1 MSVVS
6 IADYLNSGERDAI
19 SLESLSKS
27 TGLPERAVKKE
38 VLQARLNGK
47 LILSNENG
55 YFLPSDAEEIKAYVF
70 KRKAYLKT
78 AHAALRPF
86 VKAIKNA

>member
-1 MSVVS
+1 MSEITIS
-6 IADYLNSGERDAI
+6 DFLGDGEQEAI
-19 SLESLSKS
+19 SLENLAIS
-27 TGLPERAVKKE
+27 TGLPERAVKRE
-38 VLQARLNGK
+38 VLNARLNGE

-55 YFLPSDAEEIKAYVF
+55 YFMPSDPGEIKSYVR

-86 VKAIKNA
+86 IKALDS

>member
-1 MSVVS
+1 MIS
-6 IADYLNSGERDAI
+6 IADFLSNGEKEAV
-19 SLESLSKS
+19 SLENLSLS

-38 VLQARLNGK
+38 VLQARLRGE
-47 LILSNENG
+47 LILSTENG
-55 YFLPSDAEEIKAYVF
+55 YFLPSDAEEIKSYVF

-86 VKAIKNA
+86 VKAIKDA